1 MLKIAGFRV
10 IYGPSAVGRVYQ
22 EAVAELAEAGLPIE
36 FRYSQPPA
44 AGMPLPP
51 PEWLEFAQK
60 EADAVFFSFPPEFKA
75 LGELFGRWQ
84 KELSQPLVPV
94 TREVAT
100 LGNVAPEAAQRAIT
114 YHLYGGK
121 ENLKAFFR
129 WLGELAGRMP
139 AGSAPAPQ
147 ELPWAGI
154 YHHRAQGCFTSL
166 EEYLA
171 WYGERRPLVGL
182 LFPRVF
188 WVEENLAG
196 YDAIIQEIERRGA
209 GVIPVFSDGWF
220 GQVRNDEVIR
230 QFFFRNGKPI
240 IEALIAYSAFFLK
253 TRREVAV
260 NREPVED
267 VLLELKVP
275 ILKMIHAAR
284 QTEAQ
289 WQEDPQGLNLPQ
301 VIISITLPEF
311 DGLIEPWLVSVAEDE
326 GEFPRARP
334 LPEQVSYLVD
344 RLFHWLKLRR
354 KPNCEKKVAFILL
367 NSPCKS
373 VEATVG
379 TAFGLDSLE
388 SLARILKRLE
398 EEGYRVDWVPESGRE
413 LAEAILGRKALPDFR
428 WTTLEEVVEKG
439 GAAALVPLEK
449 YLQWF
454 EELPREAREKVAAA
468 WGDPREAERA
478 SGVQKL
484 ALGLYRGQVVI
495 PGIVSGNVF
504 IGVQP
509 KRGCAGSKC
518 DGEVCKIL
526 HDPDVPPPHQ
536 WIAWHKWLEEE
547 FGADV
552 VVHVGT
558 HGVLELLPGKT
569 TALSEACFPR
579 ISLGKVPHL
588 YLYNLTNPME
598 AVVAKR
604 RSAAVIVDHL
614 PPVLASMRLSGDL
627 ADLEEL
633 LEDYQKAVSLKEK
646 GRAEIIRAQMAEK
659 ARRAGLCAEDETPDP
674 EVLHEK
680 LTLLR
685 ESQFRDGLHIIG
697 EAPEGEALAELL
709 NAVLRLDQPDCPSWR
724 RVLARYLGLDY
735 DLLLKEPQ
743 AFLPAAGVSH
753 GKLLEEIDQ
762 LGKEILG
769 RVENLPEEAVDE
781 ALAQARECLSRF
793 ARKRGLSLDD
803 GAKDSLTK
811 VLAKALRIVPLVRRT
826 TDEVENLLRGLAGE
840 FIPPGASG
848 ALARGKVE
856 VLPTGR
862 NMYSID
868 PWRIPT
874 AAAWE
879 VGKRLA
885 EELLARSRGEDGSY
899 PETIGF
905 TLRAMDPF
913 RADGEL
919 IAQILYTLGVEPVWV
934 AGRVVSL
941 KPIPLEKL
949 GRPRIDCLV
958 NLSSILRD
966 GMPRA
971 FELIDQAVKMV
982 AELEEPP
989 EQNFVRKHV
998 LEREAELRVE
1008 HGEEE
1013 ARKLATLRVFSSAPG
1028 TYGTGVE
1035 LAVASSAWKEEQ
1047 DLAEVYFHWTGY
1059 AYGEG
1064 VYARKAPAELV
1075 DRCRRVSVT
1084 FEKFDSDE
1092 IDLLDCC
1099 HIYGVHGGFTV
1110 AAKVASGQEPKTFF
1124 GATHDPDRPVI
1135 RTLREELSRIA
1146 HTRLLNPAWIEG
1158 KKRHGY
1164 KGAGDI
1170 SSRVNHMYG
1179 WQATTRQ
1186 VENWVFDGIAQKF
1199 VLDEENR
1206 KFFQENN
1213 PWALEEIARRLL
1225 EAASREL
1232 WQADPEFL
1240 ARLKEVYLE
1249 IEGWLEERMGEVKG
1263 EFQGGAVEVRALGE
1277 MEGWAEKL
1285 AEVRRELESGRA
1297 NEVPALVFRSGRQ
1310 AKKGPTI

>member
-10 IYGPSAVGRVYQ
+10 IYGPSTVGRVYQ
-22 EAVAELAEAGLPIE
+22 EALAELASGELAVDL
-36 FRYSQPPA
+36 RYSQPPA

-51 PEWLEFAQK
+51 PEWLEFVRE

-75 LGELFGRWQ
+75 LGELLGQ
-84 KELSQPLVPV
+84 LKEELSKPVVPV
-94 TREVAT
+94 AVEVAGA
-100 LGNVAPEAAQRAIT
+100 GNVSPEAAQRAIQ
-114 YHLYGGK
+114 YHLFGGK
-121 ENLKAFFR
+121 ENLKAFLL
-129 WLGELAGRMP
+129 WLGELAGKLP
-139 AGSAPAPQ
+139 AGTAPAPQ

-154 YHHRAQGCFTSL
+154 YHPRAKGCFTHL
-166 EEYLA
+166 ADYLA

-188 WVEENLAG
+188 WVEENLTG
-196 YDAIIQEIERRGA
+196 YDAIIEEIERRGA

-220 GQVRNDEVIR
+220 GQVKNDDVIR
-230 QFFFRNGKPI
+230 QFFFRDGKPA
-240 IEALIAYSAFFLK
+240 IEALVAYSAFFLK
-253 TRREVAV
+253 TRREVVAL
-260 NREPVED
+260 NREPADD
-267 VLLELKVP
+267 VLLELNVP

-289 WQEDPQGLNLPQ
+289 WREDPQGLNLPQ

-311 DGLIEPWLVSVAEDE
+311 DGLIEPLLVSAAEDE
-326 GEFPRARP
+326 GDFARGSPLFPEVR
-334 LPEQVSYLVD
+334 YLVD
-344 RLFHWLKLRR
+344 RLFRWIELRH
-354 KPNCEKKVAFILL
+354 KPNAAKKVAFVLL

-373 VEATVG
+373 AEATVG

-388 SLARILKRLE
+388 SVARILRRMKE
-398 EEGYRVDWVPESGRE
+398 DGYQVDWVPENGHA

-428 WTTLEEVVEKG
+428 WTTLDEVVTKG
-439 GAAALVPLEK
+439 GAAAMVPLQK

-454 EELPREAREKVAAA
+454 EELPPQAREKVAAA
-468 WGDPREAERA
+468 WGDPKEAGEL

-484 ALGLYRGQVVI
+484 SLGLYDGHVVI
-495 PGIVSGNVF
+495 PGIVTGNVF

-509 KRGCAGSKC
+509 KRGCAGARC

-536 WIAWHKWLEEE
+536 WIAWHRWLEEE

-569 TALSEACFPR
+569 TALSESCFPR

-588 YLYNLTNPME
+588 YIYNLVNPME

-633 LEDYQKAVSLKEK
+633 LEDYQKAVSLNEK
-646 GRAEIIRAQMAEK
+646 GRAEVIRAQIAEK
-659 ARRAGLCAEDETPDP
+659 ARAAGLWGEDEAPDP
-674 EVLHEK
+674 AVLHEK
-680 LTLLR
+680 LTVLR
-685 ESQFRDGLHIIG
+685 ESQFRDGLHVFG

-709 NAVLRLDQPDCPSWR
+709 NAVLRLDQPDCPSLR
-724 RVLARYLGLDY
+724 RALAECLKLDY
-735 DLLLKEPQ
+735 DALLKEPQ
-743 AFLPAAGVSH
+743 AFHPAAGVSN
-753 GKLLEEIDQ
+753 GKLFEELDV
-762 LGKEILG
+762 LGKEILADILD
-769 RVENLPEEAVDE
+769 LPVDAVGE
-781 ALAQARECLSRF
+781 PLARAREHISRF
-793 ARKRGLSLDD
+793 ARRRGLTPD
-803 GAKDSLTK
+803 GGKDSLAK
-811 VLAKALRIVPLVRRT
+811 VLVKALRIITLVRRT
-826 TDEVENLLRGLAGE
+826 SDEMENLLRGFAGE

-885 EELLARSRGEDGSY
+885 EELIARSKNEDGSC

-919 IAQILYTLGVEPVWV
+919 MAQILYTLGVEPVWV
-934 AGRVVSL
+934 AGRVVNL
-941 KPIPLEKL
+941 KPIPLNKL

-998 LEREAELRVE
+998 LEREAELLAE
-1008 HGEEE
+1008 HGKEE
-1013 ARKLATLRVFSSAPG
+1013 ARRLATLRVFSSAPG

-1035 LAVASSAWKEEQ
+1035 LAVAASAWKGEQ

-1075 DRCRRVSVT
+1075 DRCRRVTVT

-1110 AAKVASGQEPKTFF
+1110 AAKVASGQEPKTYF
-1124 GATHDPDRPVI
+1124 GDTHNPQRPVI

-1186 VENWVFDGIAQKF
+1186 VENWVFDGIAERF
-1199 VLDEENR
+1199 ILDEENR
-1206 KFFQENN
+1206 KFFQDNN

-1225 EAASREL
+1225 EAESRGL
-1232 WQADPEFL
+1232 WQAEPELL
-1240 ARLKEVYLE
+1240 ARVKETYLE

-1263 EFQGGAVEVRALGE
+1263 DFQGGAVDVRALGE
-1277 MEGWAEKL
+1277 MEGWLEKL
-1285 AEVRRELESGRA
+1285 AAVRKELERRRA
-1297 NEVPALVFRSGRQ
+1297 Q
-1310 AKKGPTI
+1310 

>member
-10 IYGPSAVGRVYQ
+10 IYGPSTVGRVYE
-22 EAVAELAEAGLPIE
+22 EAVAELVSAGWPVDL
-36 FRYSQPPA
+36 RYSQPPA

-51 PEWLEFAQK
+51 PEWLEFVRE

-75 LGELFGRWQ
+75 LGELLGQ
-84 KELSQPLVPV
+84 LKEELSKPVVPV
-94 TREVAT
+94 AVEVAGA
-100 LGNVAPEAAQRAIT
+100 GNVSSEATQRAIQ
-114 YHLYGGK
+114 YHLFGGK
-121 ENLKAFFR
+121 ENLKAFLL
-129 WLGELAGRMP
+129 WLGELVGKLP
-139 AGSAPAPQ
+139 AGTAPAPQ

-154 YHHRAQGCFTSL
+154 YHPRAKGYFTRL
-166 EEYLA
+166 DDYLA
-171 WYGERRPLVGL
+171 WYGERQPLVGL

-196 YDAIIQEIERRGA
+196 YDAIIQEVERRGA

-220 GQVRNDEVIR
+220 GQVKNDDVIR
-230 QFFFRNGKPI
+230 QFFFRDGKPA
-240 IEALIAYSAFFLK
+240 IEALVAYSAFFLK
-253 TRREVAV
+253 TRREIVAI
-260 NREPVED
+260 NQEPSDDALQKLNVP
-267 VLLELKVP
+267 VLKT
-275 ILKMIHAAR
+275 IQAAR
-284 QTEAQ
+284 QTEEQ
-289 WQEDPQGLNLPQ
+289 WREDPQGLNLPQ

-311 DGLIEPWLVSVAEDE
+311 DGLIEPLLVSAAEDE
-326 GEFPRARP
+326 GDFARAQP

-344 RLFHWLKLRR
+344 RMMKWIELRH
-354 KPNCEKKVAFILL
+354 KPNAEKKVAFILL

-388 SLARILKRLE
+388 SVARILRRMK
-398 EEGYRVDWVPESGRE
+398 EEGYQVDWVPENGRA

-428 WTTLEEVVEKG
+428 WTTLDEVVAKG

-449 YLQWF
+449 YLSWF
-454 EELPREAREKVAAA
+454 NGLPEEAREKVAAA
-468 WGDPREAERA
+468 WGHPGAARELK
-478 SGVQKL
+478 GVEKL
-484 ALGLYRGQVVI
+484 SLGLYDGQIVI
-495 PGIVSGNVF
+495 PGIITGNVF

-509 KRGCAGSKC
+509 KRGCAGSRC

-569 TALSEACFPR
+569 TALSESCFPR

-588 YLYNLTNPME
+588 YIYNLVNPME

-614 PPVLASMRLSGDL
+614 PPVLASMRLSGEL

-633 LEDYQKAVSLKEK
+633 LEDYQKAVSLNEK
-646 GRAEIIRAQMAEK
+646 GRAGVIRAQIAEK
-659 ARRAGLCAEDETPDP
+659 ARAAGLWGEGQEPDP
-674 EVLHEK
+674 AVLHEK
-680 LTLLR
+680 LTVLR
-685 ESQFRDGLHIIG
+685 ESQFRDGLHIFG
-697 EAPEGEALAELL
+697 EAPTGEALAEVLG
-709 NAVLRLDQPDCPSWR
+709 AVLRLDQPDCPSLR
-724 RVLARYLGLDY
+724 RALAECLGLEY
-735 DLLLKEPQ
+735 NALLEEPQ
-743 AFLPAAGVSH
+743 AFHPAAGVSN
-753 GKLLEEIDQ
+753 GKLLDELDL
-762 LGKEILG
+762 LGKEILADIL
-769 RVENLPEEAVDE
+769 ELAVDAVGE
-781 ALAQARECLSRF
+781 PLARAQEHISRYALR
-793 ARKRGLSLDD
+793 RGLTPD
-803 GAKDSLTK
+803 GDKDSLAK
-811 VLAKALRIVPLVRRT
+811 VLAKALRITPLVRRT

-874 AAAWE
+874 AAAWK

-885 EELLARSRGEDGSY
+885 EELIARSREGDGSY

-919 IAQILYTLGVEPVWV
+919 IAQILYTLGVEPIWV

-941 KPIPLEKL
+941 RPIPLEKL
-949 GRPRIDCLV
+949 GRPRIDCTV

-982 AELEEPP
+982 AALEEPP
-989 EQNFVRKHV
+989 EENFVRKHV
-998 LEREAELRVE
+998 LEREAELSAE
-1008 HGEEE
+1008 HGREE
-1013 ARKLATLRVFSSAPG
+1013 AWRLATLRVFSSAPG

-1035 LAVASSAWKEEQ
+1035 LAVAASAWKEEQ

-1064 VYARKAPAELV
+1064 DYARKAPAELV
-1075 DRCRRVSVT
+1075 DRCRRVTVT

-1110 AAKVASGQEPKTFF
+1110 ATKVASDREPKTYF
-1124 GATHDPDRPVI
+1124 GDTHDPDRPVI

-1170 SSRVNHMYG
+1170 SGRVNHMYG

-1186 VENWVFDGIAQKF
+1186 VENWVFDGIAEKF

-1206 KFFQENN
+1206 KFFHENN

-1225 EAASREL
+1225 EAESRGL
-1232 WQADPEFL
+1232 WQADPELL
-1240 ARLKEVYLE
+1240 ARLKEIYLE
-1249 IEGWLEERMGEVKG
+1249 IEGWLEEHMGEVKG
-1263 EFQGGAVEVRALGE
+1263 EFQGGAVDVRALGE
-1277 MEGWAEKL
+1277 IEGWQKKL
-1285 AEVRRELESGRA
+1285 AVVRKELEGGKRS
-1297 NEVPALVFRSGRQ
+1297 EEKTLVV
-1310 AKKGPTI
+1310 

>member
-1 MLKIAGFRV
+1 MLKVAGFRV
-10 IYGPSAVGRVYQ
+10 IHGPSTVGRVYQ
-22 EAVAELAEAGLPIE
+22 EALAELASGELAVE

-51 PEWLEFAQK
+51 PEWLEFARE

-75 LGELFGRWQ
+75 LGEFFGRLKEELQ
-84 KELSQPLVPV
+84 KPLVPV
-94 TREVAT
+94 TVEVAGT
-100 LGNVAPEAAQRAIT
+100 GNVSPEAAQRAIQ
-114 YHLYGGK
+114 YHLFGGK
-121 ENLKAFFR
+121 ANLKAFLL
-129 WLGELAGRMP
+129 WLGELAGKLP
-139 AGSAPAPQ
+139 AGTAPAPQ
-147 ELPWAGI
+147 EVPWAGI
-154 YHHRAQGCFTSL
+154 YHPRAKGYFTRL
-166 EEYLA
+166 DDYLA

-182 LFPRVF
+182 LFPRIF

-196 YDAIIQEIERRGA
+196 HEAIIQEVEQRGA

-220 GQVRNDEVIR
+220 GQVKNDDVIR
-230 QFFFRNGKPI
+230 QFFFQKGKPV
-240 IEALIAYSAFFLK
+240 IEVLLVYSGWFLK
-253 TRREVAV
+253 ARRDIVAV
-260 NREPVED
+260 NHEPSDD
-267 VLLELKVP
+267 VLQELNVP

-289 WQEDPQGLNLPQ
+289 WWENPQGLNLPQ

-311 DGLIEPWLVSVAEDE
+311 DGLIEPLLVSAAEDE
-326 GEFPRARP
+326 GDFARAQP

-344 RLFHWLKLRR
+344 RMMQWIELRH
-354 KPNCEKKVAFILL
+354 KPNAEKKVAFVLL

-388 SLARILKRLE
+388 SLARILKRMRE
-398 EEGYRVDWVPESGRE
+398 KGYRLEWVPQDGRE

-428 WTTLEEVVEKG
+428 WTTLEEIVAKG
-439 GAAALVPLEK
+439 GAAAFVPLEK
-449 YLQWF
+449 YLSWF
-454 EELPREAREKVAAA
+454 NELPEQAREKIAAA
-468 WGDPREAERA
+468 WGHPGQVSELK
-478 SGVQKL
+478 GVQKL
-484 ALGLYRGQVVI
+484 SLGLHEGQIVV
-495 PGIVSGNVF
+495 PGIITGNVF

-509 KRGCAGSKC
+509 KRGCAGSRC

-526 HDPDVPPPHQ
+526 HDPDIPPPHQ
-536 WIAWHKWLEEE
+536 WIAWHRWLEEE

-569 TALSEACFPR
+569 TALSESCFPR

-588 YLYNLTNPME
+588 YIYNLVNPME

-614 PPVLASMRLSGDL
+614 PPVLASMRLSGEL
-627 ADLEEL
+627 AELEEL
-633 LEDYQKAVSLKEK
+633 LEDYQKAISLNEK
-646 GRAEIIRAQMAEK
+646 GRAEVIRAQIAEK
-659 ARRAGLCAEDETPDP
+659 ARAANLWSGEQDPDP
-674 EVLHEK
+674 GVLHEK

-685 ESQFRDGLHIIG
+685 ESQFRDGLHIVG

-709 NAVLRLDQPDCPSWR
+709 NAILRLDQPDCPSLR
-724 RVLARYLGLDY
+724 RALAECLKLDY
-735 DLLLKEPQ
+735 DALLKEPQ
-743 AFLPAAGVSH
+743 AFHPAAGMSN
-753 GKLLEEIDQ
+753 GRLLEELDL
-762 LGKEILG
+762 LGKEILADILDLQ
-769 RVENLPEEAVDE
+769 VDAVGE
-781 ALAQARECLSRF
+781 PLARAQEHISRF
-793 ARKRGLSLDD
+793 ARRRGLTLD
-803 GAKDSLTK
+803 GGKDSLAK
-811 VLAKALRIVPLVRRT
+811 VLAKALRIIPLVRRT
-826 TDEVENLLRGLAGE
+826 SDEMENLLRGFAGE

-879 VGKRLA
+879 VGRRLA
-885 EELLARSRGEDGSY
+885 EELIARSKNEDGSY

-934 AGRVVSL
+934 AGRVVNL
-941 KPIPLEKL
+941 RPIPLNKL

-998 LEREAELRVE
+998 LEREAELLAE
-1008 HGEEE
+1008 HGREE
-1013 ARKLATLRVFSSAPG
+1013 ARRLATLRVFSSAPG

-1035 LAVASSAWKEEQ
+1035 LAVAASAWKEEQ
-1047 DLAEVYFHWTGY
+1047 DLAEVYFHWTSY

-1064 VYARKAPAELV
+1064 VYARKAPDELV
-1075 DRCRRVSVT
+1075 DNCCRVTVT

-1110 AAKVASGQEPKTFF
+1110 AAKVVSGQEPKTYF
-1124 GATHDPDRPVI
+1124 GDTHDPERPVI

-1186 VENWVFDGIAQKF
+1186 VENWVFGGIAEKF

-1206 KFFQENN
+1206 KFFQEHN

-1225 EAASREL
+1225 EAHQRGL
-1232 WQADPEFL
+1232 WNADPEVL
-1240 ARLKEVYLE
+1240 EGLKEFYLE
-1249 IEGWLEERMGEVKG
+1249 IEGWIEEKMGEVKG
-1263 EFQGGAVEVRALGE
+1263 DFQGGA
-1277 MEGWAEKL
+1277 
-1285 AEVRRELESGRA
+1285 
-1297 NEVPALVFRSGRQ
+1297 
-1310 AKKGPTI
+1310 I